1 MAAFPDSDDLE
12 IQSLIKALP
21 SLSQIQDNPQNA
33 ELHSRREQYIEQ
45 WNHLNSLRQSPSV
58 NRPQIIQLL
67 NSMKDNGDR
76 LLKLVNPQP
85 QENGGVRQWFTRKFS
100 DLLSRK
106 PIEDPKYS
114 EYGQTAVDNGLLTSP
129 EQKTKVD
136 ANVARAKADV
146 DQFNEDAKFFWDSQN
161 NKKYADALVQAN
173 GNIKSLPP
181 EMQQWIKDYET
192 RHQRYFGSTGEKPYY
207 PMKDTRDNIQA
218 LYGQFGYSKMA
229 GLEPEQRGEEFLKL
243 AKQMYS
249 TQIDELEK
257 QYLTAGTG
265 KSLAEIAN
273 AYASIDTGDVG
284 SDDVIKMTD
293 GSGQK
298 VMVPFSEIENTVK
311 MGCEEYYRLV
321 AFENYL
327 EEHMRSGTIDLFM
340 QQAGM
345 EGEYDYVSDL
355 LKNKIP
361 QDKQN
366 YINELNALRA
376 EYLPQIQKTMKSLYS
391 DEAPKMPEVRQY
403 YSGLRRAKGNWQ
415 DEDYGYAAQ
424 GRKSSEIIPAVNVGK
439 PLQQVKSR
447 KAGVQE

>member
-1 MAAFPDSDDLE
+1 
-12 IQSLIKALP
+12 
-21 SLSQIQDNPQNA
+21 
-33 ELHSRREQYIEQ
+33 
-45 WNHLNSLRQSPSV
+45 
-58 NRPQIIQLL
+58 
-67 NSMKDNGDR
+67 
-76 LLKLVNPQP
+76 
-85 QENGGVRQWFTRKFS
+85 
-100 DLLSRK
+100 
-106 PIEDPKYS
+106 
-114 EYGQTAVDNGLLTSP
+114 
-129 EQKTKVD
+129 
-136 ANVARAKADV
+136 
-146 DQFNEDAKFFWDSQN
+146 
-161 NKKYADALVQAN
+161 
-173 GNIKSLPP
+173 
-181 EMQQWIKDYET
+181 
-192 RHQRYFGSTGEKPYY
+192 
-207 PMKDTRDNIQA
+207 
-218 LYGQFGYSKMA
+218 MA

-249 TQIDELEK
+249 TQIEELEK

-293 GSGQK
+293 GNGQK

-366 YINELNALRA
+366 YINELNSLRA